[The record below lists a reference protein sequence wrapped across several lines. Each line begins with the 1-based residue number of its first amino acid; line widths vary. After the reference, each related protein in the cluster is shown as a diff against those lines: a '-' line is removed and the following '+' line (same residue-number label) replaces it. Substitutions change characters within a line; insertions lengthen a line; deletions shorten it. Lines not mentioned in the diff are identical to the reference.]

1 MAIPDFQTLMLPVLR
16 KLAERRW
23 AMIELVEAMSQ
34 EHRLTDDERR
44 ALLPSGRQTRIANR
58 THWAVAYLNR
68 AGLITRIGR
77 GQYEVSDAGRI
88 VIASPPDRITIK
100 YLTKFPAFA
109 GFRAEARRDN
119 GVTNEV
125 SDQPQSDAIAAQRG
139 TPEERLEAASS
150 DLKAELA
157 VTLLARVRGLSPAI
171 FEQLIIDVLVK
182 MGYGGSRREAAETLG
197 RSGDGGVDGV
207 IREDAL
213 GLDMIYVQA
222 KRYAEDNPVG
232 APAIQGFA
240 GALLGKGATKG
251 VFVTTSRFTEAARQA
266 QSTYKSHRIVLLDG
280 AELAHLMIEHEV
292 GVRTVQ
298 TIRVQRLD
306 LESYE
311 DEEVA

>member
-1 MAIPDFQTLMLPVLR
+1 
-16 KLAERRW
+16 
-23 AMIELVEAMSQ
+23 
-34 EHRLTDDERR
+34 
-44 ALLPSGRQTRIANR
+44 
-58 THWAVAYLNR
+58 
-68 AGLITRIGR
+68 
-77 GQYEVSDAGRI
+77 
-88 VIASPPDRITIK
+88 
-100 YLTKFPAFA
+100 
-109 GFRAEARRDN
+109 
-119 GVTNEV
+119 
-125 SDQPQSDAIAAQRG
+125 
-139 TPEERLEAASS
+139 
-150 DLKAELA
+150 